1 MINFSALISPKLFKI
16 TLPWAA
22 FGLLLLVGSCDFG
35 SNNSM
40 GDGEKY
46 PALDSVDVYL
56 QRSKEPGLT
65 KEESLAH
72 LSEALNFTRNLKKD
86 TVQRAKLSEIRK
98 EYFGYNEL
106 EAYRSVNDEIR
117 ILAEELDDSLE
128 IANSYFKLG
137 YYYFRKE
144 KVDSA
149 YNNYYLAER
158 MYERINDPFNTGKA
172 LLSMAILQKNVKD
185 YVGSESSSVRAIE
198 YFTPLDDLR
207 YLASANSNLAIIS
220 KDLGKYEEA
229 IEYNQKALEFRKK
242 LKSNKT
248 LQVSSL
254 NNIGIVH
261 SSNGQYQEAIK
272 YFNRGL
278 VFDSLFQKR
287 PLTYIR
293 LLDNLAYAK
302 FLSGETEGFPE
313 LLLHPLFLRD
323 SLQDNSGTITSY
335 LHLANYYKTIDSIPK
350 ANYYA
355 EKALKTSERLQY
367 QSGKL
372 ESLLLLSETS
382 EVHEAID
389 YTKSYIRITD
399 SLQAQERA
407 YRDQFA
413 RIRFETEKIETENT
427 AVTRRNKQLFIGLLS
442 LLAIFL
448 LVYIIIQKKLNQK
461 EMLFRE
467 SQQKANEEI
476 YNLMLAQQLK
486 LEEGKQLEKRRF
498 SEELHDGVL
507 GRLFGARLSLDSL
520 NTKYDED
527 SVQARLKYLEELKS
541 IETEIRQISHGL
553 NSTIFSRDVLF
564 TEVIE
569 QLIEIQNTLDSINPS
584 KYQFINDYIIHWEEM
599 PNNIKVHLYRIVQ
612 EALQNIHKHAMAK
625 NGTVSFIKEK
635 DDILLRIEDDGL
647 GMVTHK
653 VKKGIGLKN
662 IKSRVEQMKGILKVD
677 SEKGRGTTI
686 TVKISS

>member
-1 MINFSALISPKLFKI
+1 MINFSSPISTKLFKI
-16 TLPWAA
+16 SLRWAA
-22 FGLLLLVGSCDFG
+22 FGLLLLVSSCDFG
-35 SNNSM
+35 PNKSVGN
-40 GDGEKY
+40 GERY
-46 PALDSVDVYL
+46 PALDSVDLYL
-56 QRSKEPGLT
+56 QRSKEQGLT
-65 KEESLAH
+65 KEESLSYLA
-72 LSEALNFTRNLKKD
+72 EALKFTRNLKED
-86 TVQRAKLSEIRK
+86 TLQRAKLSEIRA

-106 EAYRSVNDEIR
+106 EAYRSVNTEIR
-117 ILAEELDDSLE
+117 ILAEKLDDSLE
-128 IANSYFKLG
+128 IADSYFRLG
-137 YYYFRKE
+137 YYYFKKE
-144 KVDSA
+144 EVDSA
-149 YNNYYLAER
+149 FNYYYQAER
-158 MYERINDPFNTGKA
+158 MYERINDPFNSGKA
-172 LLSMAILQKNVKD
+172 LVSMAILQKNVKD

-198 YFTPLDDLR
+198 YLTPLEDLR

-220 KDLGKYEEA
+220 KDLGKFEEA

-254 NNIGIVH
+254 NNIGIVY
-261 SSNGQYQEAIK
+261 SSNGQYEEAIK

-278 VFDSLFQKR
+278 TFDSLFQIR
-287 PLTYIR
+287 PLTYVR
-293 LLDNLAYAK
+293 LLDNLAYTK
-302 FLSGETEGFPE
+302 FLSGQTEGLPE

-323 SLQDNSGTITSY
+323 SLQDNSGIITSY
-335 LHLANYYKTIDSIPK
+335 LHLANYYKTMDSIPK

-355 EKALKTSERLQY
+355 KKALKTSERLQY

-382 EVHEAID
+382 EIHEAID
-389 YTKSYIRITD
+389 YAKSYISIND
-399 SLQAQERA
+399 SLQTQERA
-407 YRDQFA
+407 FRDQFA
-413 RIRFETEKIETENT
+413 RIRFETEKIEIENT
-427 AVTRRNKQLFIGLLS
+427 AVTRRNKQLFIGLLG

-467 SQQKANEEI
+467 SQQTANEEI

-486 LEEGKQLEKRRF
+486 LEEGKQMEKRRF

-520 NTKYDED
+520 NTKFDED
-527 SVQARLKYLEELKS
+527 GVQARLKYLEELKS
-541 IETEIRQISHGL
+541 IENEIREISHGL

-569 QLIEIQNTLDSINPS
+569 QFIEFQNTLDTNNPS
-584 KYQFINDYIIHWEEM
+584 KYQFINNYIIHWEEM
-599 PNNIKVHLYRIVQ
+599 PNNVKVHLYRIVQ

-635 DDILLRIEDDGL
+635 NDILLRIEDDGM
-647 GMVTHK
+647 GMMVNK
-653 VKKGIGLKN
+653 VKKGLGLKN
-662 IKSRVEQMKGILKVD
+662 IKSRVAQMKGILKVD